1 MPNID
6 RLRSQLQ
13 TPAAIGHDIDLPHGD
28 LCENNINLHGNIIGV
43 IVRF

>member
-13 TPAAIGHDIDLPHGD
+13 TPAAIGHDIDLPHAE
-28 LCENNINLHGNIIGV
+28 LYENNINLHDNILDV
-43 IVRF
+43 IVRL